1 MDFSWLRWPSWS
13 TSQQQPPMNG
23 MSSTTA
29 NVTIPGGT
37 DGVMGGRKRKSKKT
51 RRGGKKSRKSKPS
64 RK

>member
-1 MDFSWLRWPSWS
+1 METLTNWWRSVTGTAAPAE
-13 TSQQQPPMNG
+13 QQPLVQNPSG
-23 MSSTTA
+23 MS
-29 NVTIPGGT
+29 